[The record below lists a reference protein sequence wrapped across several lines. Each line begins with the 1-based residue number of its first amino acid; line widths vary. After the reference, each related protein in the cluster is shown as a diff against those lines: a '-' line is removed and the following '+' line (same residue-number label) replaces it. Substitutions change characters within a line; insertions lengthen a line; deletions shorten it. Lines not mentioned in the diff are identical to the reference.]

1 MCIFLEQAL
10 PICVRCLKGCGT
22 PSELKR
28 PSEAL
33 LYTEDYSLMVL
44 MALIQGQT
52 TLGRPGFLGMQN
64 VR

>member
-1 MCIFLEQAL
+1 MCIFLGQAL
-10 PICVRCLKGCGT
+10 PIFVRCLKGCGT
-22 PSELKR
+22 PSKLKR

-33 LYTEDYSLMVL
+33 LYTEDYSLLVL
-44 MALIQGQT
+44 LALTEGQT